1 MHIYIAK
8 DGDLSL
14 RQAENMRAF
23 SIIEEAPGSAASAL
37 ESIAEPAPDNHFW
50 IDAEAVISMSE
61 LCEDSDWVARFWAML
76 EKSEPYGYA
85 DLARGRVKAHV
96 EAA

>member
-8 DGDLSL
+8 DGALSL

-23 SIIEEAPGSAASAL
+23 SIIEETPGSAAVAL
-37 ESIAEPAPDNHFW
+37 ESIAEAAPENHFW
-50 IDAEAVISMSE
+50 IEAEAVIAMSE
-61 LCEDSDWVARFWAML
+61 LGEDADWLAQFWAML

-85 DLARGRVKAHV
+85 DLASGRVKAHV
-96 EAA
+96 EAS